1 MKKISTLL
9 VVIYTVIN
17 MANSQTVIYYI
28 GPKKVDCM
36 GVAPMQCMQIKKSP
50 DAPYT
55 LFYNEIEGFT
65 HEAGYEYKLK
75 VELIKIENPPADAS
89 NIKYKLVEV
98 IEKNKAMMNN
108 TDTKLQAKWILKKIL
123 KSTTL
128 SKVVDGKA
136 NIVFGADA
144 QISGNNSCNS
154 FFGTYKQMNNTLN
167 FSQMGSTKMYCEGSI
182 ETDFMQNL
190 QKVNAYKITKKYLY
204 LYKDSELLM
213 VLMRG
218 K

>member
-1 MKKISTLL
+1 MKKISILL
-9 VVIYTVIN
+9 IIIYIVIN
-17 MANSQTVIYYI
+17 IANSQTVIYYI
-28 GPKKVDCM
+28 GPNIVTCT
-36 GVAPMQCMQIKKSP
+36 GVAWTQCLQIKKNP

-55 LFYNEIEGFT
+55 IFYNEIEGFT

-75 VELIKIENPPADAS
+75 VELIKIENSAADAS
-89 NIKYKLVEV
+89 NIKYKLIE
-98 IEKNKAMMNN
+98 IMEKNKAMMNN

-167 FSQMGSTKMYCEGSI
+167 FSQMGATKMYCEGSI

>member
-1 MKKISTLL
+1 
-9 VVIYTVIN
+9 
-17 MANSQTVIYYI
+17 
-28 GPKKVDCM
+28 
-36 GVAPMQCMQIKKSP
+36 
-50 DAPYT
+50 
-55 LFYNEIEGFT
+55 
-65 HEAGYEYKLK
+65 
-75 VELIKIENPPADAS
+75 LIKIENSAADAS
-89 NIKYKLVEV
+89 NIKYKLIE
-98 IEKNKAMMNN
+98 IMEKNKAIPSN
-108 TDTKLQAKWILKKIL
+108 TYTKLQAKWILRKIL

-136 NIVFGADA
+136 NIVFGADT

-190 QKVNAYKITKKYLY
+190 QKVNTYKITKKYLY